1 MEYLTQLFLPIS
13 IWFQQ
18 TADWLIPTMKGITF
32 LGNIEFYLLFM
43 PLLYWCLDITLGIR
57 IGLILLISGGI
68 NAILKGGFQTPRPF
82 WVSFQVQGLSEGT
95 SFGFPS
101 GHAQNAA
108 SIWGLLALSLNK
120 RWVKAIAL
128 VGILLIGLSR
138 IILGVHF
145 LHDVL
150 IGWLVGGLLLYL
162 FIRLEPGIISWYNRS
177 SAGRRILLLIG
188 VTSLFILPA
197 LLITPPFNPP
207 ALPSVWLETAGLEID
222 PYSYDDILTSAG
234 AFFGFG
240 LGIILFT
247 EKGFFTRKGTI
258 WQLTLRYLI
267 GVTGLLLLYA
277 GLKKVFPADLNLISY
292 LLRFIR
298 YGLIGLWISFGAPV
312 LFSWLKLT
320 EIKKE

>member
-1 MEYLTQLFLPIS
+1 
-13 IWFQQ
+13 
-18 TADWLIPTMKGITF
+18 
-32 LGNIEFYLLFM
+32 M

-57 IGLILLISGGI
+57 IGLILLVSGGI
-68 NAILKGGFQTPRPF
+68 NAILKQGFLSPRPF
-82 WVSFQVQGLSEGT
+82 WVSSQVQGLSEGT

-120 RWVKAIAL
+120 RWVKTIAL

-138 IILGVHF
+138 VFLGVHF

-150 IGWLVGGLLLYL
+150 AGWLVGALLLYL
-162 FIRLEPGIISWYNRS
+162 FIRLEPGAVSWFNRNS
-177 SAGRRILLLIG
+177 SGRRILLLIA

-207 ALPSVWLETAGLEID
+207 ALPATWLETAGLEID

-234 AFFGFG
+234 AFFGLG
-240 LGIILFT
+240 LGIILLT
-247 EKGFFTRKGTI
+247 EKGFFTRKGPI
-258 WQLTLRYLI
+258 WQLILRYLVGI
-267 GVTGLLLLYA
+267 TGVLLLYL
-277 GLKKVFPADLNLISY
+277 GLGKVFPDDLNLISY

-298 YGLIGLWISFGAPV
+298 YSLIGLWISFGAPV
-312 LFSWLKLT
+312 IFSWLNLT

>member
-1 MEYLTQLFLPIS
+1 MEYLTQFFLPVS

-18 TADWLIPTMKGITF
+18 VVDWLIPIMKGITF

-57 IGLILLISGGI
+57 IGLILLVSGGI
-68 NAILKGGFQTPRPF
+68 NALLKQGFHTPRPF
-82 WVSFQVQGLSEGT
+82 WVSSQVQGLSEGT

-101 GHAQNAA
+101 GHAQNAT
-108 SIWGLLALSLNK
+108 SIWGLLAFSLNK
-120 RWVKAIAL
+120 RWVKTIAL

-150 IGWLVGGLLLYL
+150 AGWLVGGLLLYL
-162 FIRLEPGIISWYNRS
+162 FIRLEPGVISWYEHS
-177 SAGRRILLLIG
+177 SPGRRILALIG

-207 ALPSVWLETAGLEID
+207 ALPSAWLEAAGLEIN

-234 AFFGFG
+234 AFFGLG

-247 EKGFFTRKGTI
+247 KKGFFTRKGAT
-258 WQLTLRYLI
+258 WQLVLRYLI
-267 GVTGLLLLYA
+267 GIAGVLLLYL
-277 GLKKVFPADLNLISY
+277 GLKMVFPDDLNLISY
-292 LLRFIR
+292 LFRFVR
-298 YGLIGLWISFGAPV
+298 YGLIGLWISFGAP
-312 LFSWLKLT
+312 LIFSWLNLT

>member
-43 PLLYWCLDITLGIR
+43 PFLYWCLDITLGIR
-57 IGLILLISGGI
+57 IGLILLVSAGI
-68 NAILKGGFQTPRPF
+68 NAILKQGFHTPRPF
-82 WVSFQVQGLSEGT
+82 WVSSQVQGLSEGT

-120 RWVKAIAL
+120 RWIKTIAL

-138 IILGVHF
+138 IFLGVHF

-150 IGWLVGGLLLYL
+150 AGWLVGGLLLYL
-162 FIRLEPGIISWYNRS
+162 FISLEPRVISWYEHS
-177 SAGRRILLLIG
+177 SPGRRILLLIG
-188 VTSLFILPA
+188 ITSLFILPA

-207 ALPSVWLETAGLEID
+207 VLPSAWLETAGLEIN

-234 AFFGFG
+234 TFFGLV

-247 EKGFFTRKGTI
+247 KKGFFTQKGAT
-258 WQLTLRYLI
+258 WQLVLRYLVGTA
-267 GVTGLLLLYA
+267 GVLLLYL
-277 GLKKVFPADLNLISY
+277 GLKKVFPDDLNLISY
-292 LLRFIR
+292 LLRFVR

-312 LFSWLKLT
+312 IFSWLNLT
-320 EIKKE
+320 EIKKD

>member
-1 MEYLTQLFLPIS
+1 MEYLTQLFLPVS

-18 TADWLIPTMKGITF
+18 IADWLIPIMKGITF
-32 LGNIEFYLLFM
+32 LGNIEFYLMFM

-57 IGLILLISGGI
+57 IGIMLLVSGGI
-68 NAILKGGFQTPRPF
+68 NAILKQGFQSPRPF
-82 WVSFQVQGLSEGT
+82 WVSSQVQGLSEGT

-108 SIWGLLALSLNK
+108 SIWGLLALSLTK
-120 RWVKAIAL
+120 RWVKTFAL

-138 IILGVHF
+138 VFLGVHF

-150 IGWLVGGLLLYL
+150 VGWLVGALLLYL
-162 FIRLEPGIISWYNRS
+162 FIRLEPGVVSWFKQNS
-177 SAGRRILLLIG
+177 SGRRILLLITI
-188 VTSLFILPA
+188 TSLFILPVI
-197 LLITPPFNPP
+197 LITPPFNPP
-207 ALPSVWLETAGLEID
+207 SLPSAWLETAGLEIN

-234 AFFGFG
+234 AFFGLG

-258 WQLTLRYLI
+258 WQLIMRYLI
-267 GVTGLLLLYA
+267 GIAGVLLLYL
-277 GLKKVFPADLNLISY
+277 GLGKVFPDDLDLISY
-292 LLRFIR
+292 LLRFVR
-298 YGLIGLWISFGAPV
+298 YSLIGLWISFGAPV
-312 LFSWLKLT
+312 IFSWLKLT